1 MQSDSISIKRDSIL
15 HSPSHRQHASF
26 IALTF
31 TSHKKNRWLERTV
44 PILPCTSKLAHPL
57 LNNVNKNGGTEEL
70 PSREGIEM
78 DFAATLIVSN
88 TLMAA
93 VIYLV
98 VTWIWED

>member
-1 MQSDSISIKRDSIL
+1 MRNQSG
-15 HSPSHRQHASF
+15 
-26 IALTF
+26 
-31 TSHKKNRWLERTV
+31 TSLAQEDQQERMHV
-44 PILPCTSKLAHPL
+44 GHP
-57 LNNVNKNGGTEEL
+57 NK
-70 PSREGIEM
+70 EGIEM

>member
-1 MQSDSISIKRDSIL
+1 M
-15 HSPSHRQHASF
+15 
-26 IALTF
+26 
-31 TSHKKNRWLERTV
+31 
-44 PILPCTSKLAHPL
+44 LPCASKLAHPL
-57 LNNVNKNGGTEEL
+57 LNKANENGGTEEL
-70 PSREGIEM
+70 PNREGIEM

>member
-1 MQSDSISIKRDSIL
+1 Q
-15 HSPSHRQHASF
+15 PSHRQSASF
-26 IALTF
+26 ITHTF
-31 TSHKKNRWLERTV
+31 TSHKKNSWLARTV
-44 PILPCTSKLAHPL
+44 STLPCISKLAHPL
-57 LNNVNKNGGTEEL
+57 LIRIDINGALRGHPNK
-70 PSREGIEM
+70 EGIEM

>member
-1 MQSDSISIKRDSIL
+1 MPSRHSARIL
-15 HSPSHRQHASF
+15 
-26 IALTF
+26 F
-31 TSHKKNRWLERTV
+31 TSRKQLVRINSSRDPLRNQSGTSLAEENQQER
-44 PILPCTSKLAHPL
+44 IHGGHP
-57 LNNVNKNGGTEEL
+57 NK
-70 PSREGIEM
+70 EGIEM

>member
-1 MQSDSISIKRDSIL
+1 MF
-15 HSPSHRQHASF
+15 PYF
-26 IALTF
+26 
-31 TSHKKNRWLERTV
+31 N
-44 PILPCTSKLAHPL
+44 KLAHPL
-57 LNNVNKNGGTEEL
+57 LNKTNTYRALKGYPNK
-70 PSREGIEM
+70 EGIEM